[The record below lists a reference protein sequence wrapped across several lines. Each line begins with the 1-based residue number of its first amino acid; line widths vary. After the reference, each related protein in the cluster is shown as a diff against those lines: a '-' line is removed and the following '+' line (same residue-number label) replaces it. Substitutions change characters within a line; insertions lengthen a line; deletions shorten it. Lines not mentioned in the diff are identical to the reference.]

1 MCVCVCIVSCFVC
14 NIVFVCALSMDL
26 SLPVVRKYLLEEYE
40 PNDHPPQSLTNL
52 LQYFES
58 TGVELSTH
66 DTFIVFLY
74 ILMLET
80 GFVPKEF
87 FADIENGCN
96 DYCFHRIDAMTK
108 QFPSNWKGDRSY
120 YISFVLPCLPDDI
133 CKFFCLVAGE
143 DILATCTLQ
152 DIKIGFSYLFDPT
165 IYVVDTNVG
174 NKKFFQNLRGLS
186 VKFKSEISYRL
197 KTFMLTTNNV
207 PHNNLYFLPIEVIL
221 HVLGYVNEKDLKNFA
236 KTCRR
241 FHGID
246 QDPVIQSGIARK
258 KSVVRLRIARMI
270 HQVSG
275 IF

>member
-1 MCVCVCIVSCFVC
+1 MTVS
-14 NIVFVCALSMDL
+14 I
-26 SLPVVRKYLLEEYE
+26 PVVPKYLLEEYE
-40 PNDHPPQSLTNL
+40 PNDPPQSLTNL
-52 LQYFES
+52 LQYFET

-66 DTFIVFLY
+66 DSFIVFLY

-80 GFVPKEF
+80 GFVPREF
-87 FADIENGCN
+87 FDDIDDGNGCN
-96 DYCFHRIDAMTK
+96 DFCYRRIIAMTTK
-108 QFPSNWKGDRSY
+108 FPSSWKGDRSY

-152 DIKIGFSYLFDPT
+152 DIKIGFSYLFDPA
-165 IYVVDTNVG
+165 IYIVDTKAES
-174 NKKFFQNLRGLS
+174 KKLFQNLRGLS

-197 KTFMLTTNNV
+197 KTFMLTTNSV
-207 PHNNLYFLPIEVIL
+207 PHNNLYFLPIEVIFHIL
-221 HVLGYVNEKDLKNFA
+221 EYVNEKDLKNFA

-241 FHGID
+241 FRGID
-246 QDPVIQSGIARK
+246 EDPVIQSGIARK

>member
-1 MCVCVCIVSCFVC
+1 MTV
-14 NIVFVCALSMDL
+14 
-26 SLPVVRKYLLEEYE
+26 SLPVVPKYLLEEYE
-40 PNDHPPQSLTNL
+40 PSDPPQSLTNL
-52 LQYFES
+52 LQYFET
-58 TGVELSTH
+58 TGFELSTH

-87 FADIENGCN
+87 FEGIEGNGCN
-96 DYCFHRIDAMTK
+96 DFCYDRIIAMTK
-108 QFPSNWKGDRSY
+108 RFPSNWKGDRSY
-120 YISFVLPCLPDDI
+120 YISFVLPCLSDDI

-152 DIKIGFSYLFDPT
+152 DIKIGFSYLFDPA
-165 IYVVDTNVG
+165 IYIVETKVENR
-174 NKKFFQNLRGLS
+174 KLFQNLRGLS

-207 PHNNLYFLPIEVIL
+207 PHNNLYFLPIEVIFNIL
-221 HVLGYVNEKDLKNFA
+221 EYVNEKDLKSFA

-241 FHGID
+241 FRGID
-246 QDPVIQSGIARK
+246 QDPVIQSEIARK

>member
-1 MCVCVCIVSCFVC
+1 
-14 NIVFVCALSMDL
+14 MDI
-26 SLPVVRKYLLEEYE
+26 SLPVIRKYLLEEYE
-40 PNDHPPQSLTNL
+40 PHDPPQSLTNL
-52 LQYFES
+52 LHYFET
-58 TGVELSTH
+58 TGVDLSTH

-74 ILMLET
+74 VLMLET
-80 GFVPKEF
+80 GFVPKEYYF
-87 FADIENGCN
+87 EDVAGNECN
-96 DYCFHRIDAMTK
+96 DYCYRRIDALTK
-108 QFPSNWKGDRSY
+108 KFPSNWKGDRSY
-120 YISFVLPCLPDDI
+120 YISFVLPCLPEDI

-152 DIKIGFSYLFDPT
+152 DIKIGFSYLFDPA
-165 IYVVDTNVG
+165 IYIVDTKIG
-174 NKKFFQNLRGLS
+174 TRKLYQNLRGLS

-221 HVLGYVNEKDLKNFA
+221 HILEYVNEKDLKSFA

-241 FHGID
+241 FRGID
-246 QDPVIQSGIARK
+246 QDPVIQNGIARK